1 MVIVQYETKVTIETV
16 VLVLVVVIVVGTE
29 RVVVLVTYLGKTSK
43 VIALVA
49 TMAMIQNK
57 KPVSVLTLI
66 LSSRKTLHPTVRV
79 ATKML

>member
-1 MVIVQYETKVTIETV
+1 MVIVQYETKVTIETA

>member
-1 MVIVQYETKVTIETV
+1 MTIETV

-29 RVVVLVTYLGKTSK
+29 RVVVFVTYLGKTSK

-49 TMAMIQNK
+49 TMARTQNK
-57 KPVSVLTLI
+57 KPANVLTLI

-79 ATKML
+79 ATRML

>member
-1 MVIVQYETKVTIETV
+1 VTIETV
-16 VLVLVVVIVVGTE
+16 VLVLVVVIVVGTA

-49 TMAMIQNK
+49 TMARTQNK
-57 KPVSVLTLI
+57 KPAKALTLI

-79 ATKML
+79 ATRML